1 MNPRLKALIFVGVL
15 IAVVAGMVSFST
27 SSSIDPCEQQWRS
40 HRASYLYQHGVDDSD
55 SSAVA
60 DAHIGYVE
68 DCKNGLPQ

>member
-1 MNPRLKALIFVGVL
+1 ML
-15 IAVVAGMVSFST
+15 VAT
-27 SSSIDPCEQQWRS
+27 LSSSCSPSWRHTQFSAPPPDQQWRS